1 MVELHAYKTQP
12 SVMING
18 RRFVDEEYLLNLI
31 DKRIREERKY
41 SESEEERNGM
51 DICRNIVE
59 NVRFGKEQL

>member
-1 MVELHAYKTQP
+1 MTELHAYKTQP
-12 SVMING
+12 SVIING

-31 DKRIREERKY
+31 DKRIREERKH

-59 NVRFGKEQL
+59 NVRFGKEQP